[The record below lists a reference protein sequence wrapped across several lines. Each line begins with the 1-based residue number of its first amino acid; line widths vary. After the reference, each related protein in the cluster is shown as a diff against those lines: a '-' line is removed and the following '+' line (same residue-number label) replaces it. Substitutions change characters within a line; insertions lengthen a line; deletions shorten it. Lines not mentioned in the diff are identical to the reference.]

1 MGEDEFGGD
10 NKKAHIKRKAGK
22 KADKKKEKHVQ
33 EGQTPKQKN
42 PKAFAIQNVKKA
54 ERGVRR
60 KEDIQEKRKHVPSVD
75 RSPVEPPPIV
85 VAIVGPPKVGKSTLL
100 QCLIKNFTRQTLSNI
115 QGPVTVVSGKKRR
128 LTFVECNND
137 INSMI
142 DIAKV
147 ADLVLLLI
155 DASFGFEMEVFEF
168 LNICQVHGFPKIMGV
183 LTHLDTFKNT
193 KTLQRT
199 KKNLKHRFWTEV
211 YQGAKLF
218 YLSGMIHGEYQ
229 KTEVHNLG
237 RFISVMKFRPLLWRT
252 THPFLI
258 GDRIEDVT
266 NPEEIRVNPKCDRSV
281 SMYGYVRGTHLKK
294 NCDLHLAGVGDFK
307 MADITFLP
315 DPCPLPEE
323 IKKRR
328 TLVEKEKSIYAPM
341 SGVGGI
347 VYDKDAVYIDLGG
360 SHSHQV
366 SQKQDE
372 EEEEGTNDLVSG
384 IIQTETTLDEKMEK
398 SELRLF
404 SQSQPITSAQH
415 REGVKYELVN
425 DNGRVRRKALF
436 DDEDGESDDEDEGDD
451 DSESGEEEEGDESD
465 EDKDGSDESESDEE
479 ENEIEKKVKLKR
491 KTEDPIETLQIK
503 KKKIEKPKE
512 EMTLKERNK
521 LLKEEMGDD
530 GSESDFSESEN
541 EEEDKEET
549 LSVKLM
555 ESSDE
560 DEDQNEKIESKK
572 TKSSDKFHHRL
583 TTEKDA
589 DIHSKITQVLSKIQS
604 NEQVEGQKKKDMDS
618 GKGTDTDESSD
629 SDSSSEDEEPEN
641 ENTKDD
647 DDEESEEDQVEESSL
662 RWKSDLAKKASE
674 SFYSRQSSTSCLRK
688 LVYGQENSAGDED
701 EGGDESE
708 DEMGGLFKV
717 VRRDE
722 EAKTEAAQHA
732 DGLDCSLFTVAK
744 LQDWN
749 DLDICDMIKDCFVTG
764 KWAAGRDAEELLKM
778 DDEDDDEMYGDF
790 EDLETGEKE
799 ETKEKEEEEG
809 PRVVDLEGAVEREKA
824 KRKTRMERKLKLKKE
839 FDMDYDDGE
848 GGNGNNYHDELK
860 KECDDQAALNR
871 GEFEGMEDSVRVQYE
886 GYRPGMYVRVELTGV
901 PCELINNF
909 DPTAPLVL
917 GGLVQGEDQIG
928 YVQVRIKKHRWYP
941 KILKN
946 KDPLIVSLGW
956 RRFQTLPVYSVSD
969 HNMRH
974 RMLKYT
980 PQHLHCDAYFW
991 GPLTPQGTG
1000 MMAVQ
1005 SLADKQTNFRI
1016 VATGVVVEMDKS
1028 TQIVKKLKLT
1038 GEPYK
1043 VFKKTAF
1050 IKGMF
1055 TSTLEVSKFEKAA
1068 IRTVSGIRGMI
1079 KKSLSQPEGA
1089 FRATFED
1096 KILLSDIVF
1105 IKTWFTVDVPKYFA
1119 PVTNLLMAKE
1129 ERATWK
1135 GMRTVGQI
1143 KRDHN
1148 VQAVVNPDNLYT
1160 SIERKPKVFS
1170 DLQIPRNL
1178 QEDLPYNLKPKMA
1191 GKAND
1196 PEKDRVAVVLDHK
1209 ERKVANAFKM
1219 MRAVFEDKQDK
1230 MNKEQTKRMETLI
1243 KRKNAEGERTMRKQK
1258 EARQQISRMM
1268 SKEKDKQERLRNKKE
1283 KMEAKKNR

>member
-1 MGEDEFGGD
+1 
-10 NKKAHIKRKAGK
+10 
-22 KADKKKEKHVQ
+22 
-33 EGQTPKQKN
+33 
-42 PKAFAIQNVKKA
+42 
-54 ERGVRR
+54 
-60 KEDIQEKRKHVPSVD
+60 
-75 RSPVEPPPIV
+75 
-85 VAIVGPPKVGKSTLL
+85 
-100 QCLIKNFTRQTLSNI
+100 
-115 QGPVTVVSGKKRR
+115 
-128 LTFVECNND
+128 
-137 INSMI
+137 
-142 DIAKV
+142 
-147 ADLVLLLI
+147 
-155 DASFGFEMEVFEF
+155 
-168 LNICQVHGFPKIMGV
+168 
-183 LTHLDTFKNT
+183 
-193 KTLQRT
+193 
-199 KKNLKHRFWTEV
+199 
-211 YQGAKLF
+211 
-218 YLSGMIHGEYQ
+218 
-229 KTEVHNLG
+229 
-237 RFISVMKFRPLLWRT
+237 MKFRPLLWRT

-281 SMYGYVRGTHLKK
+281 SLYGYVRGTHLKK
-294 NCDLHLAGVGDFK
+294 NSDLHLAGVGDFK
-307 MADITFLP
+307 LADIAFLP

-360 SHSHQV
+360 SHSHKAPQN
-366 SQKQDE
+366 QDEDE
-372 EEEEGTNDLVSG
+372 EEGAPNDLVTG
-384 IIQTETTLDEKMEK
+384 MIQTETTLDEKMEK
-398 SELRLF
+398 SEMRLF
-404 SQSQPITSAQH
+404 SQSQPITSAEH
-415 REGVKYELVN
+415 REGVNYEVVK

-436 DDEDGESDDEDEGDD
+436 DDDESEDEKEKSSEEGESDV
-451 DSESGEEEEGDESD
+451 
-465 EDKDGSDESESDEE
+465 ESEAESKG
-479 ENEIEKKVKLKR
+479 ILKR
-491 KTEDPIETLQIK
+491 KTEDPVEKPVVK
-503 KKKIEKPKE
+503 KKKIEKPKT

-521 LLKEEMGDD
+521 LLREEMGDD
-530 GSESDFSESEN
+530 GSESDYSEDEN
-541 EEEDKEET
+541 IEENKEEHEEKK
-549 LSVKLM
+549 V
-555 ESSDE
+555 SSDE
-560 DEDQNEKIESKK
+560 DEDENEVKKKK

-583 TTEKDA
+583 ATEKDT
-589 DIHSKITQVLSKIQS
+589 DIHSKITEVLSKIKS
-604 NEQVEGQKKKDMDS
+604 NEDGENENKKGVDS
-618 GKGTDTDESSD
+618 GRGTDADDS
-629 SDSSSEDEEPEN
+629 SDSSSDNSDDESETEKEAEAMEDE
-641 ENTKDD
+641 DD
-647 DDEESEEDQVEESSL
+647 SSGDEVEESSL

-688 LVYGQENSAGDED
+688 LVYGQEDTNTDNNDED
-701 EGGDESE
+701 EDDSE

-732 DGLDCSLFTVAK
+732 DGLDCSLFKVAK
-744 LQDWN
+744 LQEWDEKE
-749 DLDICDMIKDCFVTG
+749 ICDLIKDCFVTG

-778 DDEDDDEMYGDF
+778 DDEDDEEVYGDF
-790 EDLETGEKE
+790 EDLETGEKGE
-799 ETKEKEEEEG
+799 GKEKEEKEEEG

-824 KRKTRMERKLKLKKE
+824 KRKARMERKLKLKKE

-848 GGNGNNYHDELK
+848 GGNGNSYHDELK

-871 GEFEGMEDSVRVQYE
+871 GEFEGMEDSLRVQYE

-901 PCELINNF
+901 PCELIQHF
-909 DPTAPLVL
+909 DPTAPLIL
-917 GGLVQGEDQIG
+917 GGLVKGEDQIG
-928 YVQVRIKKHRWYP
+928 YVQVRVKKHRWYP

-956 RRFQTLPVYSVSD
+956 RRFQTLPVYSVCD

-980 PQHLHCDAYFW
+980 PQHLHCDAFFW

-1055 TSTLEVSKFEKAA
+1055 TSSLEVSKFEKAA

-1096 KILLSDIVF
+1096 KILMSDIVF
-1105 IKTWFTVDVPKYFA
+1105 IKTWFTVEVPKYFA
-1119 PVTNLLMAKE
+1119 PVTNLLMVKE
-1129 ERATWK
+1129 ERAAWK

-1143 KRDHN
+1143 KREHN

-1178 QEDLPYNLKPKMA
+1178 QEDLPYKLKPKMG
-1191 GKAND
+1191 GKVSD
-1196 PEKDRVAVVLDHK
+1196 PEKDRVAVILDHK

-1230 MNKEQTKRMETLI
+1230 MNVEQNKRMEALI
-1243 KRKNAEGERTMRKQK
+1243 KRKNAEAERTMRKQK
-1258 EARQQISRMM
+1258 EVYYYYYYNYY
-1268 SKEKDKQERLRNKKE
+1268 KYYYNYYKYYYNYYKYY
-1283 KMEAKKNR
+1283 